1 MRFHV
6 SAALGTLVVLL
17 AMTTVVVSAVDLEQY
32 RDFRLGSSTALVAK
46 AAGTTQVGELQ
57 TLHARPALIQEL
69 QWRPPY
75 RPEQGAGLDPVRDVV
90 FRFVDDQL
98 FQMLVTY
105 ERSRT
110 EGLTAADMIAAITS
124 AYGPVE
130 RGSAVPSGPVG
141 YAAVDTAT
149 VLATWRNEGSRM
161 ALQHYDYGG
170 GYSLVITSVALEQR
184 ARTATASAVAIDKT
198 EAPAREAARLKSQGE
213 ASRDAAERTRS
224 VNKGGFKP

>member
-1 MRFHV
+1 MRFHI
-6 SAALGTLVVLL
+6 SAALGTAIVL
-17 AMTTVVVSAVDLEQY
+17 AATTVAVSAVDLEQY
-32 RDFRLGSSTALVAK
+32 RDFRLGSSTAVVRK
-46 AAGTTQVGELQ
+46 AAGTTQVGDLQ

-75 RPEQGAGLDPVRDVV
+75 RPEQGTAPDPVRDVV

-98 FQMLVTY
+98 FEMLVTY

-124 AYGPVE
+124 AYGPVD
-130 RGSAVPSGPVG
+130 RGSSVPRGRVG
-141 YAAVDTAT
+141 YTAVDTAT
-149 VLATWRNEGSRM
+149 VLATWRNEGSTV

-170 GYSLVITSVALEQR
+170 GYALVITSVALEQR

-198 EAPAREAARLKSQGE
+198 EAPAREAARIKSE
-213 ASRDAAERTRS
+213 DDASRDAAERTRS